1 VQGTGSVTPDGPHPS
16 LDALGRLHGTD
27 KASGGHNY
35 LTAYEPFFA
44 PLRDGEITLLEIGVK
59 QGASLRVWRDYFPKA
74 RIIGVDIAPLARDH
88 AEDRIAIEIADQGRR
103 PSLMDIAKRHGPF
116 DIIIEDGS
124 HLWQHQILAIMTLV
138 PQLKP
143 GGLFVSEDLQVSFPP
158 LARHYARGAERSAFD
173 MLRDLAELV
182 LRSGRR
188 ASPEADDLP
197 LRRLAHLLSWVLFVR
212 HACIMRRR
220 D

>member
-1 VQGTGSVTPDGPHPS
+1 MT

-35 LTAYEPFFA
+35 LTAYETFFA
-44 PLRDGEITLLEIGVK
+44 PLRDTELTLLEIGVK
-59 QGASLRVWRDYFPKA
+59 GGASLRVWRDYFPKA
-74 RIIGVDIAPLARDH
+74 RIVGVDIAPTARQH
-88 AEDRIAIEIADQGRR
+88 AEDRVTIEIANQGRR
-103 PSLMDIAKRHGPF
+103 GLLVDIAQRHGPF

-124 HLWQHQILAIMTLV
+124 HFWQHQILAIMTLV

-158 LARHYARGAERSAFD
+158 LAERYAQGADRSAFD

-182 LRSGRR
+182 LRSGGGR
-188 ASPEADDLP
+188 AEPEAPDLP
-197 LRRLAHLLSWVLFVR
+197 LRRLARLLSWVLFVR